1 MLFRSVNFGI
11 VYGISD
17 YGLSRDLN
25 ISRKEAKEYIDNY
38 LHNYEKVNEYMD
50 NIIEVGKADGYVETI
65 YHRRRYLPEL
75 KSKNF
80 NIRSFGER
88 IAMNTPIQ
96 GSAADIIKVAMVNV
110 YRILKKR
117 KFKSRLILQV
127 HDELIIEANSDEL
140 DGIKN
145 MLQEVMEDA
154 ITLNVPLKVD
164 MKVGN
169 SWYET
174 K

>member
-1 MLFRSVNFGI
+1 
-11 VYGISD
+11 
-17 YGLSRDLN
+17 
-25 ISRKEAKEYIDNY
+25 
-38 LHNYEKVNEYMD
+38 
-50 NIIEVGKADGYVETI
+50 
-65 YHRRRYLPEL
+65 
-75 KSKNF
+75 
-80 NIRSFGER
+80 
-88 IAMNTPIQ
+88 MNTPIQ

-110 YRILKKR
+110 YRKLKKR